1 MSSCSGARLP
11 LIGARRTPS
20 AAGEVLFPAVLIEV
34 RCSVL
39 HPRVLGRREQS
50 GAQGCC
56 GSPACGVQQPAR
68 NPGSACQRGCP
79 ALPFFP
85 WISTALPSP
94 PPRPA
99 PSPWSVCPQQPLGQG
114 SAVEPR
120 VPRPRV
126 VFTLRDVDVLA
137 VIPAPRRARAGP
149 DSTELPLAAPLAH
162 PPHATAPCRES
173 EPPRAPA
180 TVALALRRVT
190 SRAGAHPGGGWRG
203 WGCRPCAGASL
214 ATKDHDPPL
223 LHSRQSMYRAC
234 SFHIAENLRA
244 FFYFW
249 SLYIMDL
256 NNKERFRAGL
266 GETPSA
272 PPATPQHPARGW
284 DRTGGCCSI
293 PAPILA
299 LCRAGSSQ
307 DIFGSPSRGSPR
319 PHRPGWHSR
328 SPKATG
334 PLPPTPVPFGP
345 GQINV

>member
-114 SAVEPR
+114 SAAEPR

-137 VIPAPRRARAGP
+137 VIPEHGPARTAPSSRWPRLWRTLPTPQPRVGSQSHSVLLPPSPLPCAVSPRGPVLTPVEAGGAGGAGRARAQ
-149 DSTELPLAAPLAH
+149 
-162 PPHATAPCRES
+162 
-173 EPPRAPA
+173 
-180 TVALALRRVT
+180 V
-190 SRAGAHPGGGWRG
+190 
-203 WGCRPCAGASL
+203 
-214 ATKDHDPPL
+214 
-223 LHSRQSMYRAC
+223 
-234 SFHIAENLRA
+234 
-244 FFYFW
+244 
-249 SLYIMDL
+249 
-256 NNKERFRAGL
+256 
-266 GETPSA
+266 
-272 PPATPQHPARGW
+272 
-284 DRTGGCCSI
+284 
-293 PAPILA
+293 
-299 LCRAGSSQ
+299 
-307 DIFGSPSRGSPR
+307 
-319 PHRPGWHSR
+319 
-328 SPKATG
+328 
-334 PLPPTPVPFGP
+334 
-345 GQINV
+345 